1 MGAHDNS
8 KTPSIIVAVV
18 VALLAHVALAALPV
32 ERPRVAPMQRT
43 LKVSM
48 RLSKPRL
55 VPKKKIVP
63 PPPPPRPQ
71 RKVTPPPRPR
81 RRALTTRRARRR
93 VAEVAQPKKPEP
105 TPPPEKKLEPPP
117 PTPPKKPVVAKK
129 TPAPPAPP
137 KARPAA
143 RVNLHGY
150 LTSIYRRVV
159 RYKHYPPAARR
170 LRLQGRVLVRMR
182 IDRSGKLLAAE
193 VKRSSGHAVLDRAAL
208 GIVRNAAPY
217 AGMPTAY
224 GKPSVKIVV
233 PVDFRLE
240 S

>member
-1 MGAHDNS
+1 MR
-8 KTPSIIVAVV
+8 PSGR
-18 VALLAHVALAALPV
+18 AADQL
-32 ERPRVAPMQRT
+32 RT
-43 LKVSM
+43 VL
-48 RLSKPRL
+48 
-55 VPKKKIVP
+55 
-63 PPPPPRPQ
+63 
-71 RKVTPPPRPR
+71 
-81 RRALTTRRARRR
+81 
-93 VAEVAQPKKPEP
+93 
-105 TPPPEKKLEPPP
+105 LEPGF
-117 PTPPKKPVVAKK
+117 AKHAEGSCLVRMGDTHVLCTATIEDK
-129 TPAPPAPP
+129 APP